1 MNDAR
6 GREPRGDEHGAD
18 LRQPDRRRRLENV
31 EVLQNVR
38 EGHEAEGAQKAE
50 ACEGTECSVLGCG
63 TTGHKVVHVHISR
76 QHRVYVCTLGQA
88 QISPQHEHEP
98 QDLRREFIVRD
109 NVV

>member
-50 ACEGTECSVLGCG
+50 ACG
-63 TTGHKVVHVHISR
+63 
-76 QHRVYVCTLGQA
+76 GQNA
-88 QISPQHEHEP
+88 A
-98 QDLRREFIVRD
+98 F
-109 NVV
+109 